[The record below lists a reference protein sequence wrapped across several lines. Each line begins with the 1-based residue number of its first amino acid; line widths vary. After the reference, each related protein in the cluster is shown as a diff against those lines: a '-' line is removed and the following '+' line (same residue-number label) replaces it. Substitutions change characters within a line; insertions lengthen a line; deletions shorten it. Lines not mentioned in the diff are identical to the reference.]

1 MAQSTSNDLR
11 LSDKKDL
18 NVMQTSIEIAE
29 VVKSELKMG
38 YVLCDILFLMFS
50 KNIDM

>member
-1 MAQSTSNDLR
+1 MVQSTSNDLR

-38 YVLCDILFLMFS
+38 YVLVRHPFS
-50 KNIDM
+50 DVLKEY